1 MDDLKMV
8 VRPQNT
14 GGRTRMMMM
23 MLSLSVNLL
32 QEISIQRCEFMMN
45 NYDYKNNLKKHDV
58 RSRRTNR
65 MTSPA
70 TAISSSPSNLDVAF
84 VYI

>member
-8 VRPQNT
+8 VRPQST
-14 GGRTRMMMM
+14 GGSTRMMMM
-23 MLSLSVNLL
+23 MFSLSVNLS
-32 QEISIQRCEFMMN
+32 QEISIRRCEFIMN

-58 RSRRTNR
+58 RRTNR